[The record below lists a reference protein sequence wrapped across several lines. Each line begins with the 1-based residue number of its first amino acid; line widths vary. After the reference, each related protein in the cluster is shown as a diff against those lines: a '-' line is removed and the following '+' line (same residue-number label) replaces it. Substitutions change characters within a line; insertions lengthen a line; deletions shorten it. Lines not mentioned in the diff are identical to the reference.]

1 MLHRVRGDILLSK
14 AKAIAHSVAPN
25 DDFKS
30 GLALQLRER
39 FPAMYKDFR
48 HWCKTEHP
56 KPGEIW
62 AWAGVGQD
70 GPLHIVALL
79 CQEGAYGHGERPGPA
94 HLEHVNHALK
104 KLRAWLEAEQV
115 ESLALPRIAT
125 GVGRLAWSDVER
137 VLEQHLAG
145 AKLPVAV
152 YAEFA
157 PGVAAKEPGAAS
169 NSP

>member
-1 MLHRVRGDILLSK
+1 MLNRVRGDILLSK

-56 KPGEIW
+56 KAGEIW
-62 AWAGVGQD
+62 AWAGVGPD
-70 GPLHIVALL
+70 GPVRIVALL
-79 CQEGAYGHGERPGPA
+79 CQEAAYGHGERPGPA

-104 KLRAWLEAEQV
+104 KLRAWIDEEAI

-137 VLEQHLAG
+137 VVEQHLG
-145 AKLPVAV
+145 SAKPSISV
-152 YAEFA
+152 YTEFA
-157 PGVAAKEPGAAS
+157 AGVAAKEPATAMKAK
-169 NSP
+169 